1 MAKIGVIGDAQSVL
15 GFKAF
20 GLDVFAVSS
29 VEEAVDTLHHIAKDD
44 YGIIYITERFC
55 KDMGGAIEEYKERK
69 TPAII
74 PIPGVDGNYGIGIA
88 GVKRSVERAVGA
100 DILFGGEN

>member
-1 MAKIGVIGDAQSVL
+1 MAKRGVIGDAQSVL

-20 GLDVFAVSS
+20 GLDVFACNTAQ
-29 VEEAVDTLHHIAKDD
+29 EAAGKLHQIAKEG

-55 KDMGGAIEEYKERK
+55 RDLQEEMDVYVSAR

-74 PIPGVDGNYGIGIA
+74 PIPGVDGNFGIGISN
-88 GVKRSVERAVGA
+88 VKKSVERAVGA
-100 DILFGGEN
+100 DILFGGDN

>member
-1 MAKIGVIGDAQSVL
+1 MSKIGVIGDAQSVL

-20 GLDVFAVSS
+20 GLDVFACNTAQ
-29 VEEAVDTLHHIAKDD
+29 EAVTKLHQIAKEG

-55 KDMGGAIEEYKERK
+55 KDMQDEINAYVSER

-74 PIPGVDGNYGIGIA
+74 PIPGVDGNYGIGISN
-88 GVKRSVERAVGA
+88 VKKSVERAVGA
-100 DILFGGEN
+100 DILFGGDK

>member
-20 GLDVFAVSS
+20 GLDVFAVGST
-29 VEEAVDTLHHIAKDD
+29 EEAVRDLHRMAEEG

-55 KDMGGAIEEYKERK
+55 RDMSSEIEVYVSCR

-74 PIPGVDGNYGIGIA
+74 PIPGVDGTYGVGIGN
-88 GVKRSVERAVGA
+88 VKKSVERAVGA
-100 DILFGGEN
+100 DILFGGNE

>member
-1 MAKIGVIGDAQSVL
+1 MAKIGVIGDAASAL

-20 GLDVFAVSS
+20 GLDAFPVSD
-29 VEEAVDTLHHIAKDD
+29 VYEAKRVLRRIAGED

-55 KDMGGAIEEYKERK
+55 KDMRSEIAEYTSMK

-88 GVKRSVERAVGA
+88 GVKKSVERAVGA
-100 DILFGGEN
+100 DILFGGNS

>member
-1 MAKIGVIGDAQSVL
+1 MAKIGVIGDATSIL

-20 GLDVFAVSS
+20 GLDVFACNTA
-29 VEEAVDTLHHIAKDD
+29 EEAAAKLHQIAKEG

-55 KDMGGAIEEYKERK
+55 QELDRYVSER

-74 PIPGVDGNYGIGIA
+74 PIPGVDGNFGIGIA
-88 GVKRSVERAVGA
+88 NVKKSVERAVGA
-100 DILFGGEN
+100 DILFGGDR

>member
-20 GLDVFAVSS
+20 GLDVFACTT
-29 VEEAVDTLHHIAKDD
+29 VEDAVHALRRIAGED

-55 KDMGGAIEEYKERK
+55 KDMQDEIDKYRELK

-74 PIPGVDGNYGIGIA
+74 PIPGVDGSYGIGIE
-88 GVKRSVERAVGA
+88 GVRSAEVRAVGA
-100 DILFGGEN
+100 DILFGGDN